1 MKKPLRAFVE
11 IEMNDDQ
18 VTIAVMRDHMVWL
31 NNVLEKERQ
40 QARLKTILL
49 KRMLDPDDLGHAV
62 SEEVRKIAYQII
74 SNEALKGRYIDQ
86 GDSDV

>member
-1 MKKPLRAFVE
+1 
-11 IEMNDDQ
+11 MNDDQ
-18 VTIAVMRDHMVWL
+18 ITIAVMRDHMVWL

-40 QARLKTILL
+40 QARSKTILL

-62 SEEVRKIAYQII
+62 SEEVRRIAYQII

>member
-1 MKKPLRAFVE
+1 
-11 IEMNDDQ
+11 MNDDQ
-18 VTIAVMRDHMVWL
+18 ITIAVMRDHMIWL

-62 SEEVRKIAYQII
+62 SEEVRRIAYQII

>member
-1 MKKPLRAFVE
+1 
-11 IEMNDDQ
+11 MNDDQ
-18 VTIAVMRDHMVWL
+18 ITIAVMRDHMVWL
-31 NNVLEKERQ
+31 SNVLEKERQ

-62 SEEVRKIAYQII
+62 SEEVRRIAYQII

>member
-1 MKKPLRAFVE
+1 
-11 IEMNDDQ
+11 MNDDQ

-40 QARLKTILL
+40 QARSKTILL

-62 SEEVRKIAYQII
+62 SEEVRRIAYQII

>member
-1 MKKPLRAFVE
+1 
-11 IEMNDDQ
+11 MNDDQ
-18 VTIAVMRDHMVWL
+18 VKIAVMRDHMVWL

-40 QARLKTILL
+40 QARSKTRLL

-62 SEEVRKIAYQII
+62 SEEVRSIAYQII

>member
-1 MKKPLRAFVE
+1 
-11 IEMNDDQ
+11 MNDDQ

-40 QARLKTILL
+40 QARSKTILL

-62 SEEVRKIAYQII
+62 SEEVRRIAYQIV

>member
-1 MKKPLRAFVE
+1 
-11 IEMNDDQ
+11 MNDDQ
-18 VTIAVMRDHMVWL
+18 ITIAVMRDHMVWM

-40 QARLKTILL
+40 QARSKTILL
-49 KRMLDPDDLGHAV
+49 KRILDPDDLGHAV
-62 SEEVRKIAYQII
+62 SEEVRRIAYQII